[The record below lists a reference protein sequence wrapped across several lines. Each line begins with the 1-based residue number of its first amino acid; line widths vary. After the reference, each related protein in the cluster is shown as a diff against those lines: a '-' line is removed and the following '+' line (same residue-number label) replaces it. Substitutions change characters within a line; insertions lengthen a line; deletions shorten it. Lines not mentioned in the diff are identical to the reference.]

1 MCFSALRER
10 VFRLKNLP
18 AGEIATPLRRCLSTF
33 DITLLGV
40 GHMIGAGI
48 YVLTGSV
55 VRNTAGPSIILSFLL
70 AGFASLL
77 SALCYAEFGAR
88 FPKAGSAYTYTYV
101 GVGELWAFVIGWN
114 IILEHMLGAAAVARS
129 WSGYLDSLLGNVISN
144 STIARTG
151 HLHEASS
158 FFGDYPDLL
167 AFLLIVLVAFFVA
180 LGSKVSTN
188 FNSFL
193 TILNIG
199 IVVIVVF
206 YGITFADFSL
216 WSGVDEKGNSRFFPY
231 GVSGMFAGAAS
242 CFFAYIGFDGLATA
256 GEEAKDPARSIPIAT
271 FSSMTIVTLS
281 YVLMSASL
289 TLMIPYNMVHPTAA
303 FSDAFTMRGA
313 EFASYA
319 VSVGALFGMTTSLVG
334 GMFALPRCVFSM
346 ADDGLL
352 FSSLASVNP
361 KTQVPTQALLIFGFL
376 TAIIALLFD
385 ITTLVE
391 FLSIGTLLAYSIV
404 SACVIV
410 LRYQPAYNVD
420 EGQFDNG
427 GKLRFSIPF
436 CGFLDKLQPGHSIY
450 YGMSVMIASMFFSG
464 LGFSSGYLYGTVL
477 CQIFLLVNI
486 ALIIL
491 SFLFI
496 CAHYPNNTPLD
507 FKVPLVP
514 LIPALS
520 LLINTLMMVHLAWI
534 TWLRLVVWMSIG
546 FVIYF
551 GYGIHHSKE
560 EVQDAEKFSK
570 SSTYESVVSGV
581 VAGAGTTSP

>member
-1 MCFSALRER
+1 MRFSALRER
-10 VFRLKNLP
+10 AFRLKNLP
-18 AGEIATPLRRCLSTF
+18 TGELATPLRRCLSTF

-55 VRNTAGPSIILSFLL
+55 VRNTAGPSIVLSFML

-88 FPKAGSAYTYTYV
+88 FPKAGSAYTYAYV
-101 GVGELWAFVIGWN
+101 GAGELWAFIIGWN
-114 IILEHMLGAAAVARS
+114 IVLEHMLGAAAVARS

-144 STIARTG
+144 STIAETG
-151 HLHEASS
+151 HLNKISS
-158 FFGDYPDLL
+158 IFGDHPDFL
-167 AFLLIVLVAFFVA
+167 AFLLIVFVAFFVA

-199 IVVIVVF
+199 VVVIVVF
-206 YGITFADFSL
+206 YGITFADLSL
-216 WSGVDEKGNSRFFPY
+216 WEGVNENGESRFFPY

-256 GEEAKDPARSIPIAT
+256 GEEAKNPSRSIPIAT

-289 TLMIPYNMVHPTAA
+289 TLMIPYDMVHPTAA
-303 FSDAFTMRGA
+303 FADAFSMHGA
-313 EFASYA
+313 QFASHA
-319 VSVGALFGMTTSLVG
+319 VSLGALFGMTTSLVG
-334 GMFALPRCVFSM
+334 GMFALPRCVFAM
-346 ADDGLL
+346 AEDGLL

-361 KTQVPTQALLIFGFL
+361 KTQVPVQALLVFGFL

-404 SACVIV
+404 SACVII
-410 LRYQPAYNVD
+410 LRYQPAYNIED
-420 EGQFDNG
+420 EQFDNG

-436 CGFLDKLQPGHSIY
+436 CKFLGKLQPGHSIY
-450 YGMSVMIASMFFSG
+450 YGMSLMITTMFLSSF
-464 LGFSSGYLYGTVL
+464 GFSIGCLHGSIVSQLFL
-477 CQIFLLVNI
+477 FINIFLT
-486 ALIIL
+486 IL

-496 CAHYPNNTPLD
+496 CVHYPNNTPLE
-507 FKVPLVP
+507 FKVPFVP
-514 LIPALS
+514 VVPALS
-520 LLINTLMMVHLAWI
+520 LLINILMMVHLAWI
-534 TWLRLVVWMSIG
+534 TWIRLAVWMAAG
-546 FVIYF
+546 FAIYF
-551 GYGIHHSKE
+551 GYGVHHSKE
-560 EVQDAEKFSK
+560 EVRDSEQFTK
-570 SSTYESVVSGV
+570 SSTYESVLSGV
-581 VAGAGTTSP
+581 VSGATSPP

>member
-1 MCFSALRER
+1 
-10 VFRLKNLP
+10 
-18 AGEIATPLRRCLSTF
+18 
-33 DITLLGV
+33 
-40 GHMIGAGI
+40 MIGAGI

-55 VRNTAGPSIILSFLL
+55 VRNTAGPSIVLSFLF

-88 FPKAGSAYTYTYV
+88 FPKAGSAYTYAYV

-114 IILEHMLGAAAVARS
+114 IVLEHMLGAAAVARS

-144 STIARTG
+144 STIAKTG
-151 HLHEASS
+151 NLHEASS

-199 IVVIVVF
+199 VVLIVVF
-206 YGITFADFSL
+206 YGISFADFSL
-216 WSGVDEKGNSRFFPY
+216 WSGVDGNGTSKFFPY

-256 GEEAKDPARSIPIAT
+256 GEEAKNPSRSIPIAT

-289 TLMIPYNMVHPTAA
+289 TLMIPYNMVNPTAA
-303 FSDAFTMRGA
+303 FSDAFKIHGA
-313 EFASYA
+313 EFAGHA
-319 VSVGALFGMTTSLVG
+319 VSLGALFGMTTSLVG
-334 GMFALPRCVFSM
+334 GMFALPRCVFAM

-361 KTQVPTQALLIFGFL
+361 KTQVPVQALLVFGFF

-385 ITTLVE
+385 ISTLVE

-404 SACVIV
+404 SACVII

-420 EGQFDNG
+420 EEQFDNG

-436 CGFLDKLQPGHSIY
+436 CKFLDKLPPGQSIY
-450 YGMSVMIASMFFSG
+450 YGMSVMIVTMFLSG
-464 LGFSSGYLYGTVL
+464 LGFSAGFLHGSTI
-477 CQIFLLVNI
+477 CQAFLVINAILVFV
-486 ALIIL
+486 
-491 SFLFI
+491 SFIFI
-496 CAHYPNNTPLD
+496 CAHYQNNTCLD

-520 LLINTLMMVHLAWI
+520 LLVNTLMMIHLAWI
-534 TWLRLVVWMSIG
+534 TWVRLVIWMAIG
-546 FVIYF
+546 FAIYF

-560 EVQDAEKFSK
+560 EVRHSEKLTK
-570 SSTYESVVSGV
+570 SSTYESVISGIV
-581 VAGAGTTSP
+581 DTPSSS